1 MARGAVGNTTDAL
14 VALAPPEAEAAVAAV
29 AMPAGPAVVALP
41 IWAPVCEQ
49 GATLRA
55 LGWVAA
61 DECDWA
67 DK

>member
-14 VALAPPEAEAAVAAV
+14 AALAPPEAESTAAAVAV
-29 AMPAGPAVVALP
+29 PAGPAVAALP

-49 GATLRA
+49 RATLRA

-61 DECDWA
+61 D
-67 DK
+67 